1 MTNREPDHKK
11 TQTAD
16 PALSRD
22 SRAVALAAQVRLMAF
37 DVDGTLTD
45 GGILISA
52 GGELFKRFS
61 LRVGRGL
68 VMLQQAGIRVALV
81 TGRSSEIVAQ
91 RARELKIDTVLQG
104 VADKAHAMRELCE
117 QGGLTLEQAG
127 FMGDDWPDLPA
138 MQAVGFAAAVPDAA
152 FVVQRIAHY
161 VASAPAGAGA
171 ARELAEF
178 VLRAQNRLA
187 SSLGRFDGRAA

>member
-1 MTNREPDHKK
+1 MTDSESDARFKRDTSSNPDSAHAGD
-11 TQTAD
+11 TR
-16 PALSRD
+16 AL
-22 SRAVALAAQVRLMAF
+22 ALAARVKLMAF

-61 LRVGRGL
+61 VRDGLGL

-152 FVVQRIAHY
+152 H
-161 VASAPAGAGA
+161 PL
-171 ARELAEF
+171 AR
-178 VLRAQNRLA
+178 R
-187 SSLGRFDGRAA
+187 S